1 MFGLIYETSRSQ
13 KIYVRHGTYRTVR
26 FNLDYHNIKNSMNER
41 TNVPLVSTLPCI
53 LCFYHDNY
61 CNFMMLKKGFYLR
74 ATISTNKTSIVDYPN
89 SNIYTSFCHFIVY
102 AYLK

>member
-61 CNFMMLKKGFYLR
+61 CNFMMLKRDSIYGLQYPQIKPVLLIIPT
-74 ATISTNKTSIVDYPN
+74 ATYTRHFVIS
-89 SNIYTSFCHFIVY
+89 
-102 AYLK
+102 